1 MVHVLVERATSD
13 YLIGP
18 DWALNVHISE
28 FCNRDLVEAK
38 HVVRGIRRRLGSRTP
53 KVQFLALSL
62 LETLMVNCGDFVHMQ
77 VIEKGVLHKM
87 LKIVRK
93 KPDYHVREKILILI
107 DTWQEAFGGPTSRY
121 PEYFAAYEEMLYL
134 GLVFPRRFDGPV
146 FTPQVQPNLS
156 HPLTIR
162 SQAVRKEEAE
172 SSAEPDFPTLSLT
185 EIQNARGI
193 MDVLAEMLSA
203 ISPEHKEKL
212 KEEVI
217 VDLVKQCRTYKQR
230 VVHLVNSTS
239 DESLLCQGL
248 ALNDD
253 LQRLLAKHEEL
264 WDGNSDAG
272 AVGAP
277 LIDTGDANDAGIVA
291 ENRLPEA
298 SGSADPLI
306 DLLSGD
312 FGSSQ
317 AEDSLAIVQ
326 VEESQSNDAAPQ
338 QNALALVDM
347 FSENNA
353 SALQQPQN
361 NQIPEEQ
368 QQLPLQVNGSTASFP
383 RPPWEEQPEADNSS
397 LDDGAYQQPMQI
409 PQVGFVHGSI
419 HPEGYQHMENG
430 QAINEYIQPTTQ
442 GHLSATSNMG
452 EVSMHRNQRSQS
464 MGIHPHQMQYAQM
477 AYMYPQQMYGNQMAG
492 YAYGYAQYQNNQYL
506 DQSMS
511 GLYVNDGVSNSSASQ
526 PTQSYVPS
534 GKPTKPEDRLFGDL
548 VDIKKFK
555 PTNSTHAKTESM

>member
-1 MVHVLVERATSD
+1 MVHILVERATSD

-18 DWALNVHISE
+18 DWALNVHISD
-28 FCNRDLVEAK
+28 FCNRDHLEAK

-53 KVQFLALSL
+53 KVQFLALAL

-87 LKIVRK
+87 VKIVRK

-107 DTWQEAFGGPTSRY
+107 DAWQEAFGGAASRY
-121 PEYFAAYEEMLYL
+121 PEYFAAYDEMLYL
-134 GLVFPRRFDGPV
+134 GLVFPRRFDGSTPV
-146 FTPQVQPNLS
+146 FKPHIQPHIS
-156 HPLTIR
+156 YPPTIR
-162 SQAVRKEEAE
+162 SQEVGKEDAE
-172 SSAEPDFPTLSLT
+172 SSAEPDYPILSLT

-193 MDVLAEMLSA
+193 IDVLAEMLSA
-203 ISPEHKEKL
+203 ISPENKEKL
-212 KEEVI
+212 KQELI

-253 LQRLLAKHEEL
+253 LQRLLAKHEEIS
-264 WDGNSDAG
+264 DGNSDAG

-277 LIDTGDANDAGIVA
+277 LIDTGDGNDAGVA

-312 FGSSQ
+312 FGPLQ
-317 AEDSLAIVQ
+317 AEDSRALVK
-326 VEESQSNDAAPQ
+326 VEESPSNDAAPQ

-347 FSENNA
+347 FAENNA
-353 SALQQPQN
+353 STLQQPPN
-361 NQIPEEQ
+361 NQIPEDQ
-368 QQLPLQVNGSTASFP
+368 QPPLQDNGSTTFP
-383 RPPWEEQPEADNSS
+383 RPPWEEQPGADYNS
-397 LDDGAYQQPMQI
+397 LADGTYQQPMQT
-409 PQVGFVHGSI
+409 PQVGFINGSI
-419 HPEGYQHMENG
+419 HPQGFQQMENG
-430 QAINEYIQPTTQ
+430 LAENENIQPTTQ
-442 GHLSATSNMG
+442 GHLSATSNSDNMG
-452 EVSMHRNQRSQS
+452 ERSWHPS
-464 MGIHPHQMQYAQM
+464 MGIHPQQMQYAQM
-477 AYMYPQQMYGNQMAG
+477 AYMYPQQLYSNQMSV
-492 YAYGYAQYQNNQYL
+492 YAYGYGQFQNNEYL

-511 GLYVNDGVSNSSASQ
+511 RLSVNDGVSNGTATQ
-526 PTQSYVPS
+526 PTKSYVPS
-534 GKPTKPEDRLFGDL
+534 GKPTKPQDRLFGDL